1 MSNALDS
8 ASLVMIPSGY
18 EDGTLGSVKPTDGTG
33 DFTFTRGSNL
43 SATRIKEDGYIEK
56 GYENLLLQSNTFDTT
71 WSSNPVLTPN
81 QAGYD
86 GGNNAWL
93 VEKLAAFNNVGQ
105 SVSLS
110 GVQTFSV
117 YAKAGTQEWIR
128 LRMSGSQ
135 TCYYHL
141 FEDGYLGTNSGT
153 ISQNI
158 DPIGNGWYRCSITIS
173 ATTSNVNI
181 YSADDDGVMGTSGSI
196 YIQDAQLN
204 QGLVAYP
211 YLETTTASVAGGILE
226 DTPRLDWSGS
236 CPSLLL
242 EPSRTNV
249 FPYSEYFQGWHSDN
263 NVSYS
268 VNDATSPEGLIN
280 ATKLT
285 ATSTSNSFIRDNRAT
300 SAGENVFSVFAK
312 YEDCQYISL
321 RAAFFTG
328 GDEPKVW
335 FDIQNGVKGGSTGDN
350 VTYDIEDYGNGWY
363 RCYVVFNVDAG
374 DTNGYC
380 YVYLSNADES
390 FNVINGTGAH
400 IYGAQLEQDATH
412 PTSYIPTYGS
422 SATRLKDVCDVSD
435 VASLIGQT
443 EGTYVLDWIE
453 KYGDS
458 TYNIFGLSDGSLN
471 NYVSLYLNRLGA
483 AKLGLSYRIGTQ
495 NAFNNTTIQN
505 LVYDERYKAA
515 VVYTSSSIKLFL
527 NGQLIIDE
535 SNFNYT
541 GLSLNRVEYNYASGN
556 NFGFEMPVNQ
566 TLVFPTAL
574 SDNECIELT
583 TI

>member
-1 MSNALDS
+1 MANALES

-18 EDGTLGSVKPTDGTG
+18 EDGTLGSLKPTDGTG

-56 GYENLLLQSNTFDTT
+56 GYENLLLQSNSFTTT

-158 DPIGNGWYRCSITIS
+158 DPIGNGWYRCSMTIS
-173 ATTSNVNI
+173 ATTSSVNI
-181 YSADDDGVMGTSGSI
+181 YSAEDDGVMGTSGSI
-196 YIQDAQLN
+196 YIQDAMLN

-242 EPSRTNV
+242 EPSRTNLI
-249 FPYSEYFQGWHSDN
+249 YHSEYFEGWHSDN

-285 ATSTSNSFIRDNRAT
+285 ATTTNSAYVRQRVYTSSGN
-300 SAGENVFSVFAK
+300 NVFSVFAK
-312 YEDCQYISL
+312 YEDCQYIMLRSL
-321 RAAFFTG
+321 FFTG
-328 GDEPKVW
+328 GDEASVW

-380 YVYLSNADES
+380 YVYLSSADES
-390 FNVINGTGAH
+390 FNVINGTGALL
-400 IYGAQLEQDATH
+400 YGGQLEQDATY

-422 SATRLKDVCDVSD
+422 SATRLADVCDGNVN
-435 VASLIGQT
+435 ASNFNNT
-443 EGTYVLDWIE
+443 EGTLYTEIKINDINGVISIKSSTGNNYGYISPTSNNRMRFAIRDTQGLRYNDANAYVPDAFNKVIL
-453 KYGDS
+453 KYDS
-458 TYNIFGLSDGSLN
+458 NGFYGFINGVKILN
-471 NYVSLYLNRLGA
+471 NTSA
-483 AKLGLSYRIGTQ
+483 AT
-495 NAFNNTTIQN
+495 
-505 LVYDERYKAA
+505 
-515 VVYTSSSIKLFL
+515 LFT
-527 NGQLIIDE
+527 GIDKMSFE
-535 SNFNYT
+535 F
-541 GLSLNRVEYNYASGN
+541 GN
-556 NFGFEMPVNQ
+556 NDYYGFVKQ